1 MELPQTCP
9 NIVRGR
15 QLAYK
20 RGDVSLGRHCS
31 IIMDQIMKSLLVLAI
46 ASSYT
51 FCQELPVNYN
61 ARSTAG
67 AGVGMCPATQ
77 DLTKSIKEDIRSLI
91 NNNVL
96 PTLTSGPG
104 YGACGCGGPGWRRV
118 AYLNMSDPTQTC
130 PPVWELITTPRRS
143 CARPSNAPRQSCYSA
158 MFPTQGIQYSHVCGR
173 IIGYQVGQPGAFI
186 LNADY
191 PQTIDGPYVDGVSL
205 TYGNPR
211 QHIWT
216 FANAID
222 EYPIHYKHKCPCTN
236 ATEQRTITI
245 PSYIGNDYFC
255 ETGVPPDQQY
265 NISVF
270 YADDPLWDSQGCGPT
285 STCCTFNNPPWFCK
299 QLPQSTNADL
309 EVRLCSAGRA
319 FYENTPIELI
329 EIYAK

>member
-77 DLTKSIKEDIRSLI
+77 DLTESIKEDIRSLI
-91 NNNVL
+91 NNSVL
-96 PTLTSGPG
+96 PALAAEPR
-104 YGACGCGGPGWRRV
+104 YRACGCGGPGWRRV
-118 AYLNMSDPTQTC
+118 AYLDMSDPTQTC
-130 PPVWELITTPRRS
+130 PPAWELITTPRKS
-143 CARPSNAPRQSCYSA
+143 CGRPSSAGRRVCNSA
-158 MFPTQGIQYSHVCGR
+158 MFPTQGIQYSEVCGR
-173 IIGYQVGQPGAFI
+173 ITGYQFGQPEAFFTA
-186 LNADY
+186 NVGS

-211 QHIWT
+211 QHIWS
-216 FANAID
+216 FACAID
-222 EYPIHYKHKCPCTN
+222 ERGGYNRCPCTDTN
-236 ATEQRTITI
+236 YQSTINT
-245 PSYIGNDYFC
+245 PSYVGNDYFC
-255 ETGVPPDQQY
+255 ETGVPPGQDRTPRF
-265 NISVF
+265 F
-270 YADDPLWDSQGCGPT
+270 YADDPLWDGQGCGSN

-309 EVRLCSAGRA
+309 EVRLCSYQQASI
-319 FYENTPIELI
+319 ENTPIELI
-329 EIYAK
+329 EIYVK